1 MKSLLLTLII
11 ICGALAATAAD
22 DGSPLEAV
30 YEDFALGGVFDPD
43 LSNAEANELVSRGL
57 FGDDP
62 RLARLSLQAMAALAM
77 GSGRGNL
84 GFSSV
89 VVERNFAAVPQLK
102 EFLIARWDAK
112 VAEEGHISLLGEPD
126 DSLPQMRK
134 MVADDN
140 REGLWGTMAA
150 ALPDWLLIP
159 RVLVAYFPGD
169 PDVER
174 LLWKLESHLPHGGA
188 FLTLFNQGRF
198 KTPEVDRMRIETVG
212 GDDHFASLVAAKGL
226 AFSRPE
232 GGIDAL
238 VSALRKH
245 PERASFLVDTLVSYG
260 PEATPHLEKIP
271 ESDLPASVF
280 AQVRDGLERVKRA
293 EAATQQQH

>member
-1 MKSLLLTLII
+1 
-11 ICGALAATAAD
+11 
-22 DGSPLEAV
+22 
-30 YEDFALGGVFDPD
+30 
-43 LSNAEANELVSRGL
+43 
-57 FGDDP
+57 
-62 RLARLSLQAMAALAM
+62 MAALAM
-77 GSGRGNL
+77 GSERSNL
-84 GFSSV
+84 GLSLV

-102 EFLIARWDAK
+102 EFLIARWDVK
-112 VAEEGHISLLGEPD
+112 VAEEGHISLLGKPD
-126 DSLPQMRK
+126 DSLPRMRN

-140 REGLWGTMAA
+140 RERLWGSMAA

-174 LLWKLESHLPHGGA
+174 LLWKLEPHVPHGGA

-198 KTPEVDRMRIETVG
+198 TTPEVDRKRIEAVG
-212 GDDHFASLVAAKGL
+212 GDDYSASVVAAKGL
-226 AFSRPE
+226 ALSRPE

-245 PERASFLVDTLVSYG
+245 PERASFLVDTLVSFG

-271 ESDLPASVF
+271 ESDLPASAF
-280 AQVRDGLERVKRA
+280 AQVLDGLKRVTRA
-293 EAATQQQH
+293 EAAIQQQH